1 MDNKI
6 TINSYNMASPKVLVD
21 HQIAFIS
28 DIHSDDVQF
37 ERILKILRLLSIKT
51 IIIGGDL
58 VDSLRDK
65 NRCKK
70 ILKLLEE
77 NSNYFTIYVSIGN
90 HDMVFYRNYLYQLN
104 NSASPNTFDFWKNIS
119 SIDNVNVSD
128 IPLKDP
134 TVNKWTLSDD
144 IDITALN
151 MPISYYKDK
160 EPYSEYKEIIKTL
173 ETINLDKK
181 KFNIL
186 LSHSPKH
193 IIQNGEIDEYLR
205 QKRFN
210 LILSGHVHG
219 GLVPI
224 QFRIKQHGG
233 GFVGP
238 YSTKLPEHAYGTVKN
253 GGVVSLT
260 SAGVIKIAHEKG
272 REKFKGVIDNIYPS
286 EIEIINLSHK
296 DRTSFQRVKSKKI

>member
-1 MDNKI
+1 MDDRI
-6 TINSYNMASPKVLVD
+6 TVNSYNLSSPKILVD
-21 HQIAFIS
+21 HQIAFVS
-28 DIHSDDVQF
+28 DIHSDDLQLEKIF
-37 ERILKILRLLSIKT
+37 KILRLLGIKT
-51 IIIGGDL
+51 LIIGGDL

-70 ILKLLEE
+70 IIKLLLE
-77 NSNYFTIYVSIGN
+77 NSKYFTTYVSIGN
-90 HDMVFYRNYLYQLN
+90 HDIVFYKNYLYKLGKN
-104 NSASPNTFDFWKNIS
+104 PSTNIFNFWQELSNIE
-119 SIDNVNVSD
+119 NVNVSD
-128 IPLKDP
+128 IPLIEP
-134 TVNKWTLSDD
+134 TINKWTIDDD
-144 IDITALN
+144 IDLTTLN

-173 ETINLDKK
+173 EGVSLDKK

-186 LSHSPKH
+186 ISHSPKH
-193 IIQNGEIDEYLR
+193 IIQNGVIDECLR

-224 QFRIKQHGG
+224 QFRIKEHGG

-238 YSTKLPEHAYGTVKN
+238 YSTKLPEHAYGVVKN
-253 GGVVSLT
+253 RGVVSLT

-286 EIEIINLSHK
+286 EIEILNLSHK
-296 DRTSFQRVKSKKI
+296 DRTSFQRIKSKRI